1 MQAEEYYQSLIGQ
14 GYTTEQA
21 KEYTLQYYPEFN
33 PTVPAVAPPL
43 PEIPVPMP
51 LPGISPLPLGDLP
64 PPFVGGALPKPESA
78 GTGGMEKKKIIA
90 VALAGVLVIAGA
102 VGIMYAFGVFG
113 EGDADFVGQWVDE
126 TGHVMSFNS
135 NGTIVSSSWWQD
147 DPYQYWPFN
156 TTWTKSGDEV
166 TATYERTVTSEEFPY
181 DEKST
186 VVMKMKIDGSV
197 MFMNILEGVLSEDYG
212 DGEVYEYDLTENSD
226 ENCVAMVS
234 KGRLDFSGENWNADA
249 HDTWYSMV
257 NSVDVP
263 SWCDN
268 EFKNE
273 YSFSFEQDNSN
284 RGAFFLTLETS
295 KWDLLEISDMAFY
308 ITIDGG
314 TETECFYDGYDGVCS
329 YIPQFGSERMNPG
342 SVIAFGGGD
351 AWETDCS
358 SGCDLYVRIVQNT
371 SSGQVL
377 IDEFSESNLVWD
389 DGP

>member
-1 MQAEEYYQSLIGQ
+1 
-14 GYTTEQA
+14 
-21 KEYTLQYYPEFN
+21 
-33 PTVPAVAPPL
+33 
-43 PEIPVPMP
+43 
-51 LPGISPLPLGDLP
+51 
-64 PPFVGGALPKPESA
+64 
-78 GTGGMEKKKIIA
+78 
-90 VALAGVLVIAGA
+90 LAGVLVIAGA

-126 TGHVMSFNS
+126 TGQVMSFNS

-314 TETECFYDGYDGVCS
+314 SETECFYDGYDGVCS

-342 SVIAFGGGD
+342 SVIAFGRAD